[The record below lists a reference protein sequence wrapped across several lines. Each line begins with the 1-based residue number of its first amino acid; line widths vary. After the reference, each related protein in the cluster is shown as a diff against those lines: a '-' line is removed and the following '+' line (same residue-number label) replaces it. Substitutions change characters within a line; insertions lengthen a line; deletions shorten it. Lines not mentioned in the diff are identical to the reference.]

1 MKFKDDNAADIC
13 VMSKMQAQRSYI
25 LTKNFFGFLEMH
37 NCLIFTKMTILPN
50 LELINLSCL
59 TVTNLIE

>member
-37 NCLIFTKMTILPN
+37 NC
-50 LELINLSCL
+50 
-59 TVTNLIE
+59 V